1 MRRYLVVKK
10 TGLRLVAFVT
20 LAVALFGQAPAAPP
34 PADAKPAAAP
44 AVKAPPGGWAF
55 EVATIRPAKMPTPA
69 DVMSGKM
76 HVGMKVDLARVDIG
90 FMSLTE
96 MICKAYNIKNYQ
108 VSGPDWMGGMGGQ
121 RFDILAKM
129 PEGATKDQVPEML
142 QALLADRFKLAMHR
156 ESKEHPIY
164 ALVVGKGGPKMKE
177 AAADPPVPP
186 AVAKSDAAPG
196 DPGAEPAP
204 AKDSSPQIKFKATG
218 EGSGTATVRG
228 PDGNA
233 KMTFSTS
240 GMHMEFEAMT
250 MDKFAETLT
259 PFLDKPVVDMT
270 ELKGNYLVV
279 LDLSMEDLKNVG
291 RRFGMAM
298 PGAGAASGDTNALP
312 SDAVSDPA
320 GSVFK
325 SVQALGL
332 KLESRKAPLD
342 QIVIDHIEKMPT
354 EN

>member
-1 MRRYLVVKK
+1 MRQSLFRKKTAPVLVVS
-10 TGLRLVAFVT
+10 LT
-20 LAVALFGQAPAAPP
+20 LTVALFGQAPAAA

-44 AVKAPPGGWAF
+44 AAKPPAGGWAF
-55 EVATIRPAKMPTPA
+55 EVATIRPAKMPSPT
-69 DVMSGKM
+69 DIMNGKM
-76 HVGMKVDLARVDIG
+76 HVGIKVDQARVDMG
-90 FMSLTE
+90 LVSLTE
-96 MICKAYNIKNYQ
+96 MICKAYNVKSYQ

-121 RFDILAKM
+121 RFDVLAKM

-142 QALLADRFKLAMHR
+142 QALLAERFKLAIHR

-164 ALVVGKGGPKMKE
+164 ALVVGKNGLKMKE
-177 AAADPPVPP
+177 VPADPAAP
-186 AVAKSDAAPG
+186 APAGKSDAAAG
-196 DPGAEPAP
+196 DPGTEAAP
-204 AKDSSPQIKFKATG
+204 AKDSSPQIQFKSTG
-218 EGSGTATVRG
+218 ERSGTATVRG

-233 KMTFSTS
+233 KMSFSP
-240 GMHMEFEAMT
+240 GGLHMEFEKMT

-259 PFLDKPVVDMT
+259 PFLDRPVVDMT
-270 ELKGNYLVV
+270 ELKGNYQVA

-291 RRFGMAM
+291 RKFGMAM
-298 PGAGAASGDTNALP
+298 PGAPPAAGDTNALP

-332 KLESRKAPLD
+332 KLEPRKTPLD

-354 EN
+354 DN